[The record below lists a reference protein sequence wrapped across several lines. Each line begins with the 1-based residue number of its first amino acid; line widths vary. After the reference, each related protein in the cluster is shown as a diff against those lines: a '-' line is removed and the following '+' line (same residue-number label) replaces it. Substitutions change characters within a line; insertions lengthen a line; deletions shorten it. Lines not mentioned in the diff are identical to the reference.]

1 MGNRVTRKHGEN
13 NQDKRKEGSKTDTR
27 YEKKTVA
34 RTRVIKM
41 SLSIIKYEK
50 KKLNSNTEKP
60 KHKSKTHIC

>member
-13 NQDKRKEGSKTDTR
+13 NQDKRKEGSKIDTR

-34 RTRVIKM
+34 RTRVIKV

-50 KKLNSNTEKP
+50 KKLNSNTEK
-60 KHKSKTHIC
+60 T

>member
-1 MGNRVTRKHGEN
+1 MVKIIKTNAKKEVKLTQGMK
-13 NQDKRKEGSKTDTR
+13 KR
-27 YEKKTVA
+27 TVA

-50 KKLNSNTEKP
+50 KLNSNTEKP

>member
-13 NQDKRKEGSKTDTR
+13 NQDKRKEGSKIDTR

-41 SLSIIKYEK
+41 SLSIINYE

>member
-13 NQDKRKEGSKTDTR
+13 NQDKRKEGSKIDTR

-50 KKLNSNTEKP
+50 KLNSNTEKP

>member
-13 NQDKRKEGSKTDTR
+13 NQDKRKEGSKIDTR
-27 YEKKTVA
+27 YEKKNVA

-50 KKLNSNTEKP
+50 KIKFKYR
-60 KHKSKTHIC
+60 KT

>member
-13 NQDKRKEGSKTDTR
+13 NQDKRKEGSKIDTR

-41 SLSIIKYEK
+41 SLSIIKYK
-50 KKLNSNTEKP
+50 KNLNSNTEKP

>member
-13 NQDKRKEGSKTDTR
+13 NQDKRKEGSKIDTR
-27 YEKKTVA
+27 YEKKNVA

-50 KKLNSNTEKP
+50 KN
-60 KHKSKTHIC
+60 